1 LTIDPQQ
8 QRKVM
13 GHFATGVTVAST
25 VVDGEQWGMTANAVA
40 SLSLDP
46 PLVLLA
52 VMRGTSSHEMFLRGQ
67 CFALNV
73 LAADQQHLSV
83 RFSGTGP
90 RDFRALE
97 TTVAVTGAAILVD
110 ALAGVDCR
118 IVQVLPGG
126 DHELLL
132 GEILDGGCRDGRPLL
147 HYCSQYARLAD
158 TPSP

>member
-1 LTIDPQQ
+1 MTIDPQQ

-13 GHFATGVTVAST
+13 GRFATGVTVAST

-90 RDFRALE
+90 RDFRGWKRPWPSQELPFWWTPWPGSIAASYRSCR
-97 TTVAVTGAAILVD
+97 VAITSYS
-110 ALAGVDCR
+110 R
-118 IVQVLPGG
+118 
-126 DHELLL
+126 
-132 GEILDGGCRDGRPLL
+132 
-147 HYCSQYARLAD
+147 
-158 TPSP
+158 